1 MIEEI
6 KKHPV
11 DSKLALI
18 IRHADREQIPAGSF
32 GNEILLNE
40 KGINNSINFGRD
52 LKQHKINCI
61 YTSPVERCVQTAH
74 YLKEGYEKELP
85 SYTTKALGDPGLHIT
100 DDKLAGGFFL
110 KHTFD
115 EMYRRFMLGEAIPG
129 VPSAQEFE
137 RKMSTFIKENTVENG
152 LTIFITHDSLIA
164 FYHYCLSRAVYTKE
178 NWVNYLSGIILKVE

>member
-6 KKHPV
+6 KKHSA

-18 IRHADREQIPAGSF
+18 IRHADREQIPKGSF

-40 KGINNSINFGRD
+40 IGMNNSILFGKD

-61 YTSPVERCVQTAH
+61 YTSPVVRCVQTAH

-85 SYTTKALGDPGLHIT
+85 FHTTKALGDPGLHIT
-100 DDKLAGGFFL
+100 DDKLAGEFFL

-129 VPSAQEFE
+129 VPSAQDFE
-137 RKMSTFIKENTVENG
+137 QKMTEFIKQNTVENG

-164 FYHYCLSRAVYTKE
+164 FYHYCLNKVVYTKE

>member
-6 KKHPV
+6 KKHSV

-61 YTSPVERCVQTAH
+61 YTSPVERCIQTGQ
-74 YLKEGYEKELP
+74 YLKEGYEMELP
-85 SYTTKALGDPGLHIT
+85 SHTTKALGDPGLHIA
-100 DDKLAGGFFL
+100 DDKLAGEFFL

-129 VPSAQEFE
+129 VPSAKDFE
-137 RKMSTFIKENTVENG
+137 QKMTAFIKENTVENG

-164 FYHYCLSRAVYTKE
+164 FYHYCLNRVVYTKE